1 MDNTNNIPQ
10 NIEYMCVWTPQDIF
24 LKLSGNKW
32 KKARKPL
39 FTRLS
44 GSFNDSHDAVM
55 TLKSSFQQGVQSLS
69 KFSLLMRV
77 QVGVG
82 IEGRFYVLMT
92 EPFGY

>member
-1 MDNTNNIPQ
+1 MSIVSCMISPLSHPQ
-10 NIEYMCVWTPQDIF
+10 R
-24 LKLSGNKW
+24 LSGNKW